1 MKLSKIFSIS
11 LIGGGFASPIFL
23 QTSCSCSPSKEEPWV
38 PYLGEEIYK
47 WDVDTTTK
55 ISSLTNQAKTNI
67 EQYITE
73 QYNCFAIPNRV
84 TEIAGQVF
92 SDHVGQLNYL
102 PKNIKYLS
110 LGDPNGD
117 EVSKCSS
124 VAAYNFEY
132 NRNLISVNFSKAE
145 NLQVLG
151 AYLFRDCSNIQSITL
166 PGSIK
171 KINNGCF
178 YGCKNLKSITFNNLN
193 EIIKWTFDDSTD
205 KAQFDGLPEH
215 GTIYIRGTADIQE
228 FKNMLLETC
237 DGAQVFNTWTFKKI
251 K

>member
-47 WDVDTTTK
+47 RDVDTTTK

-110 LGDPNGD
+110 LGDQNGD

-124 VAAYNFEY
+124 GAAYNFEY

-145 NLQVLG
+145 NLQ
-151 AYLFRDCSNIQSITL
+151 
-166 PGSIK
+166 
-171 KINNGCF
+171 
-178 YGCKNLKSITFNNLN
+178 
-193 EIIKWTFDDSTD
+193 
-205 KAQFDGLPEH
+205 
-215 GTIYIRGTADIQE
+215 
-228 FKNMLLETC
+228 
-237 DGAQVFNTWTFKKI
+237 
-251 K
+251 